1 MYLESGEWKLVEE
14 NALWGSS
21 SEGGPWQAGG
31 QLWVRVV
38 GKGAGR
44 NCRFG
49 EKEVVTMLRW
59 PVFLCLLCVTK
70 KPYSFALE
78 IFLFGL

>member
-1 MYLESGEWKLVEE
+1 MEE

-31 QLWVRVV
+31 QLWVHVV
-38 GKGAGR
+38 GTGAGR

-49 EKEVVTMLRW
+49 EEKEIVTMLRW
-59 PVFLCLLCVTK
+59 HVFLCLLFFTK
-70 KPYSFALE
+70 KPYSVALE
-78 IFLFGL
+78 TFLFGL